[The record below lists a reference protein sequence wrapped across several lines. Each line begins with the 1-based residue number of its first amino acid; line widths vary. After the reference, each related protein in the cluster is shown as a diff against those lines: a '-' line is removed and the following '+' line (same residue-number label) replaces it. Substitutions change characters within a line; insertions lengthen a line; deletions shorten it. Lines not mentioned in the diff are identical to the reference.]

1 MTLQSHL
8 EVLENIL
15 FPKLTEV
22 ANAIWFAK
30 IHIPIDNAQVEGAKK
45 NSANFCTLVCKWST
59 G

>member
-8 EVLENIL
+8 EILENIL

-22 ANAIWFAK
+22 TNAIWFVK

-45 NSANFCTLVCKWST
+45 NLANFCTLVCKWST